1 MNNILFLNFCC
12 KCSYYKIMAKLHSK
26 IPYPNPNLVIKYL
39 PKFFIFLRNLDIVVS
54 TVLKETLE
62 SHTLLR
68 ISCLEC
74 ILFLFFIRNSRRL
87 NLFFVRLI
95 SSHSIVH
102 TFMSK
107 LRFSSLNTS
116 SFITFNFYCALIQIQ
131 TGNLQLRRLLLYS
144 IELWER
150 KVYSIEYI

>member
-1 MNNILFLNFCC
+1 
-12 KCSYYKIMAKLHSK
+12 MAKPYSK

-87 NLFFVRLI
+87 NSFFVRLI
-95 SSHSIVH
+95 SSPSIVH

-107 LRFSSLNTS
+107 LRLSYLNTS
-116 SFITFNFYCALIQIQ
+116 SFIIFLLSYILIFMIAIVTPFSTFVFRFIGI
-131 TGNLQLRRLLLYS
+131 
-144 IELWER
+144 
-150 KVYSIEYI
+150 

>member
-1 MNNILFLNFCC
+1 
-12 KCSYYKIMAKLHSK
+12 MAKPYSK
-26 IPYPNPNLVIKYL
+26 IPYPNPNLVIKYF

-68 ISCLEC
+68 IFCLEC

-87 NLFFVRLI
+87 NSFLVRLI
-95 SSHSIVH
+95 SSPPIVH

-107 LRFSSLNTS
+107 LRFSSLNTN
-116 SFITFNFYCALIQIQ
+116 SFITFNFYCAPIQIQ
-131 TGNLQLRRLLLYS
+131 TGNPQLRRLLLYS
-144 IELWER
+144 IEL
-150 KVYSIEYI
+150 

>member
-1 MNNILFLNFCC
+1 MSNVVLNFCC

-87 NLFFVRLI
+87 NSFFVRLI
-95 SSHSIVH
+95 SSPSIVH

-107 LRFSSLNTS
+107 LRLSSLNTS
-116 SFITFNFYCALIQIQ
+116 SFSIFLLSYILIFMIAIVTPFSTFVFRFIGI
-131 TGNLQLRRLLLYS
+131 
-144 IELWER
+144 
-150 KVYSIEYI
+150 